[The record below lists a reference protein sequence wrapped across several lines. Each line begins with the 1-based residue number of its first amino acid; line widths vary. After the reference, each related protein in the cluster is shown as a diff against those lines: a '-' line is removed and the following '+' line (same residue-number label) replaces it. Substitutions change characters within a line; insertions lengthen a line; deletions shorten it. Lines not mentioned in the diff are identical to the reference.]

1 MIRLP
6 HQSASSRMSR
16 SGFTLL
22 ELTLALGLTVVLLTA
37 VYRAMELHWQF
48 SIAGQ
53 VEVERSQVA
62 RALLTKVAADIRSTV
77 YRVDSGASGTM
88 SDASDDTDVDDTDIA
103 DDTTLMEITDP
114 ADAYSSDA
122 TGVFG
127 DNVSLVLHISRP
139 TREKESPEG
148 DSTSALTLGD
158 LKSISY
164 FLAGGEASLA
174 GTLSGPLT
182 EVQNEDGIDGLARMS
197 GDRFA
202 LMQASSAGDSP
213 EVVSDVELLAPEVN
227 FLSFEYHDGYE
238 WLTEWDSS
246 LEQRLPHAIG
256 VTIGFRPPEYPEGS
270 FLRRPVSESTGTF
283 RIVVPL
289 NAANPFEGLAY

>member
-6 HQSASSRMSR
+6 HRSAASRMSR
-16 SGFTLL
+16 RGFTLL

-53 VEVERSQVA
+53 VEVERSQIA
-62 RALLTKVAADIRSTV
+62 RALLTKIAADIRSTV
-77 YRVDSGASGTM
+77 YRVESGPSGTM
-88 SDASDDTDVDDTDIA
+88 SATSDDTDVDDTDVA
-103 DDTTLMEITDP
+103 DDTTLMEVTDP

-139 TREKESPEG
+139 TREKESPTG
-148 DSTSALTLGD
+148 DSTGTLTLGD
-158 LKSISY
+158 LKSVSY

-202 LMQASSAGDSP
+202 LMQASSAGDAH
-213 EVVSDVELLAPEVN
+213 EVVS
-227 FLSFEYHDGYE
+227 G
-238 WLTEWDSS
+238 
-246 LEQRLPHAIG
+246 R
-256 VTIGFRPPEYPEGS
+256 
-270 FLRRPVSESTGTF
+270 
-283 RIVVPL
+283 
-289 NAANPFEGLAY
+289 

>member
-6 HQSASSRMSR
+6 HRSATSRMSR

-53 VEVERSQVA
+53 VEVERSQIA
-62 RALLTKVAADIRSTV
+62 RALLTKIAADIRSTV
-77 YRVDSGASGTM
+77 YRVESGPSGTM
-88 SDASDDTDVDDTDIA
+88 SATSDDTDVDDTDVA
-103 DDTTLMEITDP
+103 DDTTLMEVTDP

-139 TREKESPEG
+139 TREKESPTG
-148 DSTSALTLGD
+148 DSTGTLTLGD
-158 LKSISY
+158 LKSVSY

-202 LMQASSAGDSP
+202 LMQASSAGDAH

-227 FLSFEYHDGYE
+227 FVSFEYHDGYE

-256 VTIGFRPPEYPEGS
+256 VTIGFRRPEYPEGS
-270 FLRRPVSESTGTF
+270 FLRRPVSESTDTF

-289 NAANPFEGLAY
+289 NAANPFEGLTY